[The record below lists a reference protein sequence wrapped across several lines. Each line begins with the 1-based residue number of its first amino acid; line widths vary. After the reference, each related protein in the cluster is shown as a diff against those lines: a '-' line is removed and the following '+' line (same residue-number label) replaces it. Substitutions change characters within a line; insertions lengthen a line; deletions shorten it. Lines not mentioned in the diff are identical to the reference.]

1 MHDRHAARSLS
12 NVLLLPREHG
22 AYAELGFS
30 IATALGLSRGVTA
43 GQLLL
48 AASAIVF
55 FLAHEPIL
63 ILRGA
68 RGNRRSAMSRHAAAV
83 ASFWIGVGAV
93 AGIAGW
99 LAAPAA
105 RAAVSLPLFFGGLL
119 AAAIWKQRE
128 KSAAGEILVA
138 LTFSSAIVPLAIA
151 GGAAAGHAAIG
162 GAVWAII
169 FIVQTFTVREV
180 RARGVQENKRKSLSL
195 IVSIGAAAGAWLLV
209 QFASMP
215 DLAAA
220 ALLPALVISAA
231 CGLRRVTA
239 RRLRTV
245 GWAFAASDLFALW
258 AILAAF
264 D

>member
-1 MHDRHAARSLS
+1 
-12 NVLLLPREHG
+12 
-22 AYAELGFS
+22 
-30 IATALGLSRGVTA
+30 
-43 GQLLL
+43 
-48 AASAIVF
+48 
-55 FLAHEPIL
+55 
-63 ILRGA
+63 
-68 RGNRRSAMSRHAAAV
+68 MSRHAVAV

-105 RAAVSLPLFFGGLL
+105 RAAVSLPLFFGTLL
-119 AAAIWKQRE
+119 AAAIWRQRE

-138 LTFSSAIVPLAIA
+138 LTFSSTIVPLAIA
-151 GGAAAGHAAIG
+151 GGTAIGHAVIS

-195 IVSIGAAAGAWLLV
+195 VVSIGAAAGAWLLV
-209 QFASMP
+209 QLASLP
-215 DLAAA
+215 YFAAA
-220 ALLPALVISAA
+220 ALLPAIIIGVTSSL
-231 CGLRRVTA
+231 LRVTA
-239 RRLRTV
+239 HRLRAV
-245 GWAFAASDLFALW
+245 GWAFAASDLVALW